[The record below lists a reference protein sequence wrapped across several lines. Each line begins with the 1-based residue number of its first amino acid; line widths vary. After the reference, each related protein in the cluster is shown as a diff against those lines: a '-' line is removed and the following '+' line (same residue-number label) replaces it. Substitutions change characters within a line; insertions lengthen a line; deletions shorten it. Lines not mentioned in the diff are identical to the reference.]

1 MRRAKETKQEKVAT
15 LPASKGKKG
24 NGRTEKTTNSK
35 GRTTSKSQTSK
46 ARASKE
52 PSSKRAPAP
61 KNKNTAQANAKTEE
75 NAIEKK
81 SIIGR
86 AVVVLKKR
94 KKDLQRENSP
104 ALDEF
109 RYNIE
114 TQHMNYL
121 FEKKDEEYRSIGFTT
136 DEKTFG
142 INNMPLEKNP
152 KKGDTQLSYVRNG
165 IIEGTRHSYS
175 KKKAKNYSLSG
186 DDKAN
191 VKSKIRNYKK
201 NRKKT
206 K

>member
-1 MRRAKETKQEKVAT
+1 M
-15 LPASKGKKG
+15 PASKGKKG

-52 PSSKRAPAP
+52 QDSKRTPAP

-75 NAIEKK
+75 NAMEKE

-86 AVVVLKKR
+86 AIGALKKR

-104 ALDEF
+104 V
-109 RYNIE
+109 RN
-114 TQHMNYL
+114 
-121 FEKKDEEYRSIGFTT
+121 EYRFNHQTKHTVYNFEERDGKYKGVGLTT
-136 DEKTFG
+136 KATTFG
-142 INNMPLEKNP
+142 RKNMPLKKNP
-152 KKGDTQLSYVRNG
+152 KKGDDGESYIRNG
-165 IIEGTRHSYS
+165 YVIDSKGSYS
-175 KKKAKNYSLSG
+175 SKVSKNYEPFVG

-191 VKSKIRNYKK
+191 VKSKIRHYK
-201 NRKKT
+201 NEQRKK